1 MENMDCMRKMEALV
15 REDCKTRTFD
25 LHAKITLHSCA
36 RVNGNI
42 EAVFLVSSTTISL
55 LLYKVI
61 YFSKYNDY
69 SVMVFKLE
77 ETFSI

>member
-1 MENMDCMRKMEALV
+1 MKDYLQTMEALV

-25 LHAKITLHSCA
+25 LHAKMNLYSYT

-42 EAVFLVSSTTISL
+42 EAVFLVSSKTSNL

-61 YFSKYNDY
+61 YIKEYNEY

-77 ETFSI
+77 EKFSI

>member
-1 MENMDCMRKMEALV
+1 MKDYLQTMEALV

-25 LHAKITLHSCA
+25 LDAKMNLHSCA

-42 EAVFLVSSTTISL
+42 EAVFLVTSKTLNL

-61 YFSKYNDY
+61 YFQEYNEY

-77 ETFSI
+77 ETFNI